1 MHPWVIW
8 NLAEER
14 VEEFHGHRHRYSP
27 RYQPWLDLKGASP
40 RRQGRQGRQG
50 RQDRQGRQGRLGMVD
65 RLAGWAG
72 RGMITTGTRLARRGR
87 PGGISTEALGAAR

>member
-14 VEEFHGHRHRYSP
+14 VEELHRHRHRYSP
-27 RYQPWLDLKGASP
+27 RHQPRLHLTGASP
-40 RRQGRQGRQG
+40 RRQGW
-50 RQDRQGRQGRLGMVD
+50 LGIAD

-72 RGMITTGTRLARRGR
+72 RRMITTGTRMARRGR
-87 PGGISTEALGAAR
+87 PAGVSTEALGAAR

>member
-14 VEEFHGHRHRYSP
+14 VEGSTDTGTDTHPG
-27 RYQPWLDLKGASP
+27 YQPRLDLKGASP
-40 RRQGRQGRQG
+40 RRQGR
-50 RQDRQGRQGRLGMVD
+50 LGIVD

-72 RGMITTGTRLARRGR
+72 RRMITTGTRLARRGR

>member
-40 RRQGRQGRQG
+40 RRQGRQGR
-50 RQDRQGRQGRLGMVD
+50 LGMVD

-87 PGGISTEALGAAR
+87 PAGISTEALGAAR

>member
-14 VEEFHGHRHRYSP
+14 VEELHGHRHRYSP
-27 RYQPWLDLKGASP
+27 RYQPRLDPQGAPP
-40 RRQGRQGRQG
+40 RG
-50 RQDRQGRQGRLGMVD
+50 QGRLGIAG
-65 RLAGWAG
+65 RLAGWTG

-87 PGGISTEALGAAR
+87 PAGISTEALGAAR